1 MSTDS
6 SSASGGQSG
15 ATASSSAV
23 GLLSE
28 AAHRQGAEAVGLLS
42 EVAHHQG
49 AEPVHLG
56 SFQRYSTFVP
66 LSQPMNH
73 HHQQQ
78 QQQQYISTQFQPQQQ
93 LFLSQ
98 QQQQQFHPQQQQQQ
112 FHPQQQQQQFQPQQQ
127 QQVVD
132 GMGIAYGGTPS
143 PGTFEPGRNYT
154 PPPFQLICPMN
165 GSNHGAMSRAASS
178 TALDVQQL
186 SGESNQRRRPL
197 STTPS
202 EHKSNQRSRPP
213 STTPSQQH
221 NIRED
226 VDLDADSPN
235 DFDTELPEKG
245 TDVSAPAEWD
255 GANPDTVLA

>member
-1 MSTDS
+1 
-6 SSASGGQSG
+6 
-15 ATASSSAV
+15 
-23 GLLSE
+23 
-28 AAHRQGAEAVGLLS
+28 
-42 EVAHHQG
+42 
-49 AEPVHLG
+49 
-56 SFQRYSTFVP
+56 
-66 LSQPMNH
+66 MNH
-73 HHQQQ
+73 HHQ

-186 SGESNQRRRPL
+186 SEESNQRRRSS
-197 STTPS
+197 STTPVGGM
-202 EHKSNQRSRPP
+202 SRGASF
-213 STTPSQQH
+213 STAL
-221 NIRED
+221 D
-226 VDLDADSPN
+226 VLDADSLN
-235 DFDTELPEKG
+235 DFDTESPEKG

-255 GANPDTVLA
+255 GANPDAVLARLKALKENAYSPLGLKAFYKSYTTWSKLNAEQQDKALAWFRKLPESVKC